1 MVLTSSNLHSLC
13 LATKIYLKIWIDD
26 KFCLILLSEDK
37 KSMNEVKVIELFA
50 GVGGF
55 RVGLERADSDFY
67 KIVWANQWEPA
78 TKTQHAAMVYE
89 KNYGKGSVSNLD
101 INTVPVDEIPDH
113 DMLVGGFPCQDYSVA
128 STLSRSK
135 GIEGKKGVLWWSI
148 YNILKGK
155 GDKKASVLLLENVD
169 RLLLSPAAQRGR
181 DFAIILECLNELGYI
196 AEWRIINAADY
207 GMPQKRRRTYIVAF
221 LKDGKIGKKF
231 TTPEKWIYQ
240 SGVFAKAF
248 PLEQPQTICKIAGVT
263 LSDKAED
270 RLLDITKNFNKA
282 KADSPFEKAGVMID
296 GLAYSVDY
304 SPVYDGHRI
313 TLGECMVI
321 GDDKPKDIESFYVEE
336 SDIERWKYF
345 KGSKREERTKAD
357 GFKYFYT
364 EGAMAF
370 PDSLDKPSRT
380 IITSEGGSGPDR
392 CRHVIKD
399 DTGRLRRLTPIE
411 LERLNMFPDN
421 HTEHPEVSNTKRAFL
436 MGNALV
442 CGIVTKVGEELKKR
456 LK

>member
-1 MVLTSSNLHSLC
+1 M
-13 LATKIYLKIWIDD
+13 KQ
-26 KFCLILLSEDK
+26 F
-37 KSMNEVKVIELFA
+37 KVIELFA

-55 RVGLERADSDFY
+55 RVGLERADADFY
-67 KIVWANQWEPA
+67 KVVWANQWEPA

-89 KNYGKGSVSNLD
+89 KNYGKGSICNRD
-101 INTVPVDEIPDH
+101 INTVSISDIPDH

-155 GDKKASVLLLENVD
+155 GEKKASVLLLENVD
-169 RLLLSPAAQRGR
+169 RLLLSPASQRGR

-196 AEWRIINAADY
+196 VEWRVINAADY

-221 LKDGKIGKKF
+221 QKNGKIGKNF
-231 TTPEKWIYQ
+231 STPDKWIYQ
-240 SGVFAKAF
+240 SGIFAKAF
-248 PLEQPQTICKIAGVT
+248 PLARLQSKQKIEEIL
-263 LSDKAED
+263 LSEKTYD
-270 RLLDITKNFNKA
+270 RLIDITTNFNSK
-282 KADSPFEKAGVMID
+282 KADSPFEKAGVMVD
-296 GLAYSVDY
+296 GIAYSVDY
-304 SPVYDGHRI
+304 IPVYDGHR
-313 TLGECMVI
+313 TVLGECLVI
-321 GDDKPKDIESFYVEE
+321 GNQRPSDINSFYIAEKDIEKW
-336 SDIERWKYF
+336 RYF
-345 KGSKREERTKAD
+345 KGSKREERTKTD
-357 GFKYFYT
+357 GFTYFYT

-370 PDSLDKPSRT
+370 PDSLDSPSRT

-399 DTGRLRRLTPIE
+399 ETGKLRRLTPVE

-421 HTEHPEVSNTKRAFL
+421 HTKLDGVSNTKRAFL

-442 CGIVTKVGEELKKR
+442 CGIVTKVGEELKNR
-456 LK
+456 LR

>member
-1 MVLTSSNLHSLC
+1 MKELR
-13 LATKIYLKIWIDD
+13 I
-26 KFCLILLSEDK
+26 
-37 KSMNEVKVIELFA
+37 IELFA

-55 RVGLERADSDFY
+55 RVGLERADADFF
-67 KIVWANQWEPA
+67 KVVWANQWEPA

-89 KNYGKGSVSNLD
+89 KNYGKGSVSNVD
-101 INTVPVDEIPDH
+101 INTVPVNEIPDH

-155 GDKKASVLLLENVD
+155 GKKKASVLLLENVD
-169 RLLLSPAAQRGR
+169 RLLLSPASQRGR

-221 LKDGKIGKKF
+221 LKNGKIGKEF
-231 TTPEKWIYQ
+231 STPEKWIFD
-240 SGVFAKAF
+240 SGIFAKAF
-248 PLEQPQTICKIAGVT
+248 PIAHPLDEQKIDGIS
-263 LSDKAED
+263 LSNEKEN
-270 RLLDITKNFNKA
+270 RLVDITANFNSK
-282 KADSPFEKAGVMID
+282 KTDSPFEKAGVMVN
-296 GLAYSVDY
+296 GVAYSVDY
-304 SPVYDGHRI
+304 TPVYDGHRA
-313 TLGECMVI
+313 TLGECMVT
-321 GDDKPKDIESFYVEE
+321 GDQKPADIKSFYIAEK
-336 SDIERWKYF
+336 DLERWQYF
-345 KGSKREERTKAD
+345 KGSKREERTKAN

-364 EGAMAF
+364 EGAMTF
-370 PDSLDKPSRT
+370 PDSLDGPSRT

-399 DTGRLRRLTPIE
+399 ETGRLRRLTPIE

-421 HTEHPEVSNTKRAFL
+421 FTELEGVSNAKRAFL

-442 CGIVTKVGEELKKR
+442 CGIVTKVGEELEKR